1 MKITRSRVAEEMKIS
16 KGHWSDIMTGKRPV
30 GKQVAKKIAG
40 LTRRPWH
47 FYLDMQPAEI
57 EGELRA
63 AVDSGDGD
71 SLVEPV
77 AGCK

>member
-1 MKITRSRVAEEMKIS
+1 MKITKSRVAEEMKIS

-47 FYLDMQPAEI
+47 FYLDMPPAAIWQDIVSTI
-57 EGELRA
+57 ERP
-63 AVDSGDGD
+63 DST
-71 SLVEPV
+71 
-77 AGCK
+77 